1 MNTNKGEI
9 FLSYCWANDL
19 IADMIEQHF
28 KYLGDINIHRDKIS
42 IGSWRSIKEYMHSIS
57 KMDFVILLISKEY
70 LESSNCMYEILEVM
84 RDRNYKE
91 RIFPAVIDTSI
102 YSPRGRVHYVKYWQQ
117 EFAELKE
124 AMEGIETTNLGNL
137 PEDLKRAQDIASNI
151 ATFLDTV
158 ADMNNPQI
166 QDINVAIENKL
177 KEKGILNQIVKQIV
191 KEDVDVNGTEDIF
204 MRLNIS
210 SNSCRREFTDFDKN
224 QFVTSKYVEINSLLQ
239 QLFKQVT
246 TKNNLFQIETET
258 VDSRNTIYTFYRDRQ
273 LSTSIKIFL
282 SNMLG
287 SSLSIGI
294 SQGRYSHSNNSW
306 NGSYSVEVI
315 EGTLALR
322 NSMSMTE
329 RQYLTNSEEI
339 AKDIWDT
346 YIDPYLKR

>member
-1 MNTNKGEI
+1 MNTYKGDI

-19 IADMIEQHF
+19 IANMIEQHF
-28 KYLGDINIHRDKIS
+28 KSLGDVNIHRDKIS

-91 RIFPAVIDTSI
+91 KIFPAVIDTSI
-102 YSPRGRVHYVKYWQQ
+102 YSPRGRVCYVKYWQK

-166 QDINVAIENKL
+166 QDINVAIEKKL
-177 KEKGILNQIVKQIV
+177 KEKGILKQVV
-191 KEDVDVNGTEDIF
+191 KEDAHVNGSEDIF
-204 MRLNIS
+204 MKFNIP
-210 SNSCRREFTDFDKN
+210 SNSSRREFTDFDKN
-224 QFVTSKYVEINSLLQ
+224 QFVTSKYIEINSLLQ
-239 QLFKQVT
+239 QLFKQITV
-246 TKNNLFQIETET
+246 KNSLFQIETET
-258 VDSRNTIYTFYRDRQ
+258 IDSRNTIYTFYRDGQ

-287 SSLSIGI
+287 SGLSIGI
-294 SQGRYSHSNNSW
+294 SQGTYSHSNNSW
-306 NGSYSVEVI
+306 NGNYSVEVI

-322 NSMSMTE
+322 NFMSMTN
-329 RQYLTNSEEI
+329 RQCLTNSEEI
-339 AKDIWDT
+339 AKDIWET